1 PRPGGRGEDRIRPGL
16 VPPLERAV
24 LVRLALRLD
33 ADAPCEQYA
42 QSRARV
48 RVELRDAARR
58 EVDAVAA
65 DHRRP
70 RWTLDQ
76 LPNECMAFDVSGAE
90 VRLVASDVVD
100 DPVAVLG
107 RRAVEVLRETEDQ
120 WNVWP
125 PSITIV

>member
-1 PRPGGRGEDRIRPGL
+1 M
-16 VPPLERAV
+16 
-24 LVRLALRLD
+24 RLALRLD
-33 ADAPCEQYA
+33 ADAPSKQYA
-42 QSRARV
+42 QARAGV

-70 RWTLDQ
+70 RRTLDQ
-76 LPNECMAFDVSGAE
+76 LPNDCMALDVSGAE
-90 VRLVASDVVD
+90 VRLVALDVVD
-100 DPVAVLG
+100 DAVAVLG